1 MAASARTSGRR
12 ELGQSSKFK
21 LRQATASFSALCP
34 SAHSL
39 HPQHRP
45 VSPNSSTAMAP
56 RLPRSLLAAARTSA
70 TFLPPT
76 AIASSSSSS
85 SSARLLPLRRSYAS
99 DDKPSDPPAPQ
110 PTSSQSDPVED
121 RDISDFEAFSF
132 PYHLPH
138 QVRLSTPSS
147 LPPCSATK
155 ADPFL
160 PLDLPC
166 TSSSTLESKG
176 LTSFPAKS
184 PERPLTPPSPKT
196 VASPP

>member
-1 MAASARTSGRR
+1 MVANARTSGRR

-45 VSPNSSTAMAP
+45 VSRVSSTAMAP
-56 RLPRSLLAAARTSA
+56 RLPRSLLAAARISA

-121 RDISDFEAFSF
+121 KDISDYEPFSF

-138 QVRLSTPSS
+138 QVRPSTPPLFLLAPRSK
-147 LPPCSATK
+147 LTRFCPLTFLARPPV
-155 ADPFL
+155 
-160 PLDLPC
+160 
-166 TSSSTLESKG
+166 
-176 LTSFPAKS
+176 LTS
-184 PERPLTPPSPKT
+184 PK
-196 VASPP
+196 AQHHPRQSPPNDL